1 MVVNGF
7 VGITISSIE
16 KRFDLA
22 STESGF
28 IMSAYDIASVLC
40 LIPVSYIGG
49 MGKLILDKLISDPT
63 LLPDK
68 ASWHSETRNCEHVQC

>member
-1 MVVNGF
+1 MNGF

-49 MGKLILDKLISDPT
+49 MGAYSPASIYFPMNLHLIILSLGM
-63 LLPDK
+63 
-68 ASWHSETRNCEHVQC
+68 